1 LVNLLR
7 TSLRYFSYAFNALFV
22 FILVAVSVVWLASGP
37 LTVNFY
43 LLPWEGQALV
53 YSLLG
58 LALAGAFVLLM
69 AVRGKMQGLFLG
81 WSVVVLLL
89 IVRYYFFSPYSFTPD
104 TGNYRVALLIVLS
117 AMVAVVG
124 AWMRPASSCR

>member
-1 LVNLLR
+1 VNLLR

-22 FILVAVSVVWLASGP
+22 FFLGAVSVVWLASGP

-43 LLPWEGQALV
+43 LLPWGGQALV
-53 YSLLG
+53 YSLMG
-58 LALAGAFVLLM
+58 LALAGVFVLLM

-89 IVRYYFFSPYSFTPD
+89 TVRCFFFSPFSFTPD
-104 TGNYRVALLIVLS
+104 TGDYKVALLIVLS
-117 AMVAVVG
+117 ALVAVAG
-124 AWMRPASSCR
+124 AWMKPASSCR